1 METILTER
9 LTLRNFC
16 PEDWRDLHEMIVQ
29 YQASEYAQ
37 YDHQWPTSQGE
48 IQGVARWFSEGDS
61 YLAVCLRSTG
71 KLIGL
76 VALNQEEREGGP
88 ARNLGY
94 VFHANYHR
102 QGYATEA
109 CRAAIEHV
117 FGRLGAGRFV
127 TGTHDANLPSRRLL
141 ARLGFRAL
149 GGGQYALERDEWLA
163 RGRRGDGAAVE
174 GEHAHGRTP

>member
-1 METILTER
+1 MEAIQTDR

-16 PEDWRDLHEMIVQ
+16 PEDWRDLHEVIVG

-37 YDHQWPTSQGE
+37 YDHAWPTSEEE
-48 IQGVARWFSEGDS
+48 IQGVARWLSEGED

-71 KLIGL
+71 KLVGL
-76 VALNQEEREGGP
+76 IALNQEEREDGP

-94 VFHANYHR
+94 IVHSGFHR

-117 FGRLGAGRFV
+117 FGRLGATRFV
-127 TGTHDANLPSRRLL
+127 TGTHAANLPSRRLL
-141 ARLGFRAL
+141 ARLGFREL
-149 GGGQYALERDEWLA
+149 GDGMYGLERDEWLA
-163 RGRRGDGAAVE
+163 RGGLNSARPACAG
-174 GEHAHGRTP
+174 

>member
-1 METILTER
+1 METIQTDR

-37 YDHQWPTSQGE
+37 YDHKWPTSEEE
-48 IQGVARWFSEGDS
+48 IQGVARWFSEGED
-61 YLAVCLRSTG
+61 YLAVCLRTMG
-71 KLIGL
+71 KVIGL

-88 ARNLGY
+88 TRNLGY
-94 VFHANYHR
+94 IFNSDYYG

-109 CRAAIEHV
+109 CRAAIDYV
-117 FGRLGAGRFV
+117 FGRLGEARFV

-141 ARLGFRAL
+141 ARLGFRKLGDGMYAL
-149 GGGQYALERDEWLA
+149 GRDEWPA
-163 RGRRGDGAAVE
+163 RV
-174 GEHAHGRTP
+174 